1 MVRVQTKIKPSA
13 ERGQAIV
20 EFALILPIMIIMM
33 LAIVYFAMAF
43 NLQMVLNT
51 AAREGARA
59 WASARMGTNPCCE
72 NCISPCD
79 PELDNSEFVHNVT
92 PIIKKI
98 ITDNGY
104 STNNL
109 IISPID
115 LQYTEDGSE
124 TLADLNATQWQN
136 LSPDRSAMDASKVKL
151 LLTLD
156 FELPSPSF
164 EIMTIRLRSCYTFKR
179 GS

>member
-1 MVRVQTKIKPSA
+1 MKEYKANQNTD
-13 ERGQAIV
+13 RGQAIL

-43 NLQMVLNT
+43 NLQIVLNT
-51 AAREGARA
+51 AAREGART
-59 WASARMGTNPCCE
+59 WASARVGTNPCCE

-79 PELDNSEFVHNVT
+79 PELDNSEFAHNVA
-92 PIIKKI
+92 PVIRKI

-104 STNNL
+104 STNKL

-115 LQYTEDGSE
+115 LQYTENGSQI
-124 TLADLNATQWQN
+124 LADLNATQWLN
-136 LSPDRSAMDASKVKL
+136 LSEDRSAMDASKVKL
-151 LLTLD
+151 LLTMD
-156 FELPSPSF
+156 FDLPSPSF
-164 EIMTIRLRSCYTFKR
+164 EIMTIRLRSSYTFKR

>member
-1 MVRVQTKIKPSA
+1 MIRVQTKIKTSA

-79 PELDNSEFVHNVT
+79 PELDNSEFAHNVT

-104 STNNL
+104 STDNL

-124 TLADLNATQWQN
+124 TLADLNVAQWQS

-164 EIMTIRLRSCYTFKR
+164 EIVMIRLRSSYTFKR